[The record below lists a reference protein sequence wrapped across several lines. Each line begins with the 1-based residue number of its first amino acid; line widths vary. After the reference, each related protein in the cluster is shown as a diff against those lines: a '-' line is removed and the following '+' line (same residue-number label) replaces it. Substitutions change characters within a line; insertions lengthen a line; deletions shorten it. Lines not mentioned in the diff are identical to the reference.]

1 MADTYQLVQSSYGDI
16 AKKTATNPE
25 QDSEKN
31 IAMAFGYTEED
42 LLSLPEKTNLGL
54 SCGNPVAYAN
64 VKEGE
69 TVVDL
74 GSGGGIDVFLA
85 AHKNMI
91 DLATKNANASGLSN
105 TSFIEASITS
115 IPLPDSSVDCII
127 SNCVIN
133 LVPTKDKSLVFH
145 EIARLLK
152 PGGRLAVS
160 DILARKELPESIAN
174 DMTLYVGCIAGASQ
188 VVGYEEYLRQAGFQ
202 GMCSLYVSKITLSRR
217 TGRANW
223 SLDIFLVDTKA
234 NLNIYK
240 EFSYL
245 QQSTCC
251 APSSCSEQAKTQSAE
266 IDYNEW
272 AGSFQIYAVKPSY
285 ICHLVSD
292 EILVQ
297 EKSFATQLSS
307 ASSLDLSPF
316 SSLLSNLVTDIYPPS
331 SFQRHSQGKCSLPSA
346 SSPTPESPPLDRR
359 LNDILRLVESLQ
371 LPKNHEDRIEE
382 YDETSSID
390 EATLIVREN
399 MGLPF
404 TPLEELDN
412 ALKDFFND
420 DPEDLCYSFDA
431 FRMAAMEGKT
441 DVLEETR
448 MRHSDQASTLEALN
462 WQSRSLEGLPTM
474 AEISSTPSA
483 DLPKC
488 FTQAKKAAIDVVD
501 GGGSKLGSWEEAK
514 VFMKAFKKLTRP
526 APWSSE
532 LNAAYEKPFDVDL
545 DSICNK
551 KHLQSPLIPIYRPWV
566 RVFELSDVQ
575 VENIKKVTPK
585 SVHESI

>member
-202 GMCSLYVSKITLSRR
+202 G
-217 TGRANW
+217 
-223 SLDIFLVDTKA
+223 IFLVDTKA

>member
-85 AHKNMI
+85 AHKVGPTGKATGVDMTRNMI

-202 GMCSLYVSKITLSRR
+202 
-217 TGRANW
+217 
-223 SLDIFLVDTKA
+223 DIFLVDTKA

-251 APSSCSEQAKTQSAE
+251 APSSCSEQAKTESAE

-272 AGSFQIYAVKPSY
+272 AGSFQIYAVKPS
-285 ICHLVSD
+285 V
-292 EILVQ
+292 
-297 EKSFATQLSS
+297 
-307 ASSLDLSPF
+307 
-316 SSLLSNLVTDIYPPS
+316 
-331 SFQRHSQGKCSLPSA
+331 
-346 SSPTPESPPLDRR
+346 
-359 LNDILRLVESLQ
+359 
-371 LPKNHEDRIEE
+371 
-382 YDETSSID
+382 
-390 EATLIVREN
+390 
-399 MGLPF
+399 
-404 TPLEELDN
+404 
-412 ALKDFFND
+412 
-420 DPEDLCYSFDA
+420 
-431 FRMAAMEGKT
+431 
-441 DVLEETR
+441 
-448 MRHSDQASTLEALN
+448 
-462 WQSRSLEGLPTM
+462 
-474 AEISSTPSA
+474 
-483 DLPKC
+483 
-488 FTQAKKAAIDVVD
+488 
-501 GGGSKLGSWEEAK
+501 
-514 VFMKAFKKLTRP
+514 
-526 APWSSE
+526 
-532 LNAAYEKPFDVDL
+532 
-545 DSICNK
+545 
-551 KHLQSPLIPIYRPWV
+551 
-566 RVFELSDVQ
+566 
-575 VENIKKVTPK
+575 
-585 SVHESI
+585 

>member
-1 MADTYQLVQSSYGDI
+1 MPRS
-16 AKKTATNPE
+16 KKKKVNIQPE
-25 QDSEKN
+25 E
-31 IAMAFGYTEED
+31 
-42 LLSLPEKTNLGL
+42 
-54 SCGNPVAYAN
+54 
-64 VKEGE
+64 
-69 TVVDL
+69 
-74 GSGGGIDVFLA
+74 
-85 AHKNMI
+85 
-91 DLATKNANASGLSN
+91 
-105 TSFIEASITS
+105 
-115 IPLPDSSVDCII
+115 
-127 SNCVIN
+127 
-133 LVPTKDKSLVFH
+133 
-145 EIARLLK
+145 
-152 PGGRLAVS
+152 
-160 DILARKELPESIAN
+160 
-174 DMTLYVGCIAGASQ
+174 
-188 VVGYEEYLRQAGFQ
+188 
-202 GMCSLYVSKITLSRR
+202 
-217 TGRANW
+217 
-223 SLDIFLVDTKA
+223 
-234 NLNIYK
+234 
-240 EFSYL
+240 
-245 QQSTCC
+245 
-251 APSSCSEQAKTQSAE
+251 PS
-266 IDYNEW
+266 
-272 AGSFQIYAVKPSY
+272 
-285 ICHLVSD
+285 
-292 EILVQ
+292 
-297 EKSFATQLSS
+297 
-307 ASSLDLSPF
+307 
-316 SSLLSNLVTDIYPPS
+316 
-331 SFQRHSQGKCSLPSA
+331 SLPSA

-420 DPEDLCYSFDA
+420 GPEELCYSFDA

-448 MRHSDQASTLEALN
+448 MRFMGHSDQASTLEALN

-488 FTQAKKAAIDVVD
+488 FTQAKKAAIDGKIGKLTVLGVSLGDVEMIERGEKKSKDIDYTSFAHTFVLAIGLVD